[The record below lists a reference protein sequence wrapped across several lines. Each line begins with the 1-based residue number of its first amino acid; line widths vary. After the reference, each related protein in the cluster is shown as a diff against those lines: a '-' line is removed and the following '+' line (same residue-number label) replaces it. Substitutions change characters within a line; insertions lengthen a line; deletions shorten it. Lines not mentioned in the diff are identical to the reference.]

1 MAAGGGIMSTVRA
14 TRAASLNELVAQ
26 SQPRLDRMLVHG
38 TTTVEAKTG
47 YGLDVDSELKML
59 EAIRRLDEAHPI
71 DLVPTFFGAHAIP
84 SEYTGCADEYV
95 DLVINE
101 MLPAVSAIRNRQS
114 AMFCDVFCEEGAFS
128 LDQSRRILE
137 AAKRLGLGPK
147 IHADEFYPLGGAG
160 LAAELGATSA
170 DHLAVTPEAEMQQ
183 LADAGVVAVLLPG
196 STFGLGKGDYANA
209 RRMIDLGVP
218 VALGSDMNPGTCWCE
233 SMPFIIS
240 LACRYLRLT
249 PAEAIVAA
257 TLNAAYASG
266 VGDCVG
272 SLEVNKQADLIV
284 LDLPDHRHLA
294 YRFGTNPVE
303 LVIKTGRIL
312 SLITCNS

>member
-1 MAAGGGIMSTVRA
+1 
-14 TRAASLNELVAQ
+14 
-26 SQPRLDRMLVHG
+26 
-38 TTTVEAKTG
+38 
-47 YGLDVDSELKML
+47 
-59 EAIRRLDEAHPI
+59 
-71 DLVPTFFGAHAIP
+71 
-84 SEYTGCADEYV
+84 
-95 DLVINE
+95 
-101 MLPAVSAIRNRQS
+101 
-114 AMFCDVFCEEGAFS
+114 
-128 LDQSRRILE
+128 
-137 AAKRLGLGPK
+137 
-147 IHADEFYPLGGAG
+147 
-160 LAAELGATSA
+160 
-170 DHLAVTPEAEMQQ
+170 MQQ

-196 STFGLGKGDYANA
+196 NTFGLGKGDYANA